1 MIDKKQKT
9 TEDPLIQMR
18 QELDA
23 EDNRVKSVA
32 ASCSTQ
38 KSKIVSVIE
47 SCLFAVVIIILSF
60 ILFSVLSAKADG
72 KTPEVFGY
80 RLYVIESGSMDPTL
94 RVGALILSH
103 RPKDASDLKKDD
115 IITFISSK
123 GKTITHRIVEE
134 VVSEDGSI
142 SYRTKGDNPI
152 NSPDNELV
160 TPKMVEAVF
169 ILKIPLT

>member
-1 MIDKKQKT
+1 MIDKKQKP

-32 ASCSTQ
+32 TGRRTQ
-38 KSKIVSVIE
+38 KSKIIKGIE
-47 SCLFAVVIIILSF
+47 SCLFAVVIIILSI
-60 ILFSVLSAKADG
+60 ILFSVLSAKANG

-103 RPKDASDLKKDD
+103 NPKDASDLKKDD
-115 IITFISSK
+115 IITFVSSD
-123 GKTITHRIVEE
+123 GKTITHRIVEV